1 MSDWPGAQYCIYGF
15 GGLHNLLSLCILVSY
30 FLSNH
35 PTFPGKQ
42 DVKDLILSVYSLF
55 LTSALFFGQ
64 GAGEYL
70 Q

>member
-1 MSDWPGAQYCIYGF
+1 MSDWPAAQYCIYGF

-55 LTSALFFGQ
+55 LT
-64 GAGEYL
+64 
-70 Q
+70 